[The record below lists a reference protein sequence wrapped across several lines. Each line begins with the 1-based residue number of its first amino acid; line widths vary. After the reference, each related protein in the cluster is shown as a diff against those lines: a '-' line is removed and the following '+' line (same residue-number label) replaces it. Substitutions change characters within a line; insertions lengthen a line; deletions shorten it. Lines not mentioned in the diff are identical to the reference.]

1 MLFFA
6 AGQFDRVE
14 QHAAQGLSRWQAH
27 LLAIFLCRRLSARRW
42 ACAKIRQTMP
52 CPAPTW
58 PPHRPAPRTAPA
70 LCPPGSR
77 PRRAP
82 PCAHLTPAPPCAPP
96 CAHLDPAPRQPCA
109 PHRAQPHPRHLQK
122 PDAVTQNT
130 RRPARKP
137 CAVSGFTRYSGPM
150 PCVQSS
156 AAAFVHAD
164 LHTSFY
170 KTVAFTCAAARR
182 CACRPVWFSLGMSQF
197 WSPHRAGLLFTSM
210 ALINNFK
217 K

>member
-1 MLFFA
+1 MPLKDSA
-6 AGQFDRVE
+6 AGRHTCWRFFY
-14 QHAAQGLSRWQAH
+14 AAGFRPGGGHVRKSG
-27 LLAIFLCRRLSARRW
+27 RR
-42 ACAKIRQTMP
+42 
-52 CPAPTW
+52 CPAL
-58 PPHRPAPRTAPA
+58 R
-70 LCPPGSR
+70 PPGSR
-77 PRRAP
+77 PR
-82 PCAHLTPAPPCAPP
+82 CALP
-96 CAHLDPAPRQPCA
+96 CAHLDPAPRQPCVHLA
-109 PHRAQPHPRHLQK
+109 PAPRPAPSTTPAKNRRGH
-122 PDAVTQNT
+122 ANT

>member
-1 MLFFA
+1 MPLKDSA
-6 AGQFDRVE
+6 AGRHTCWRFFY
-14 QHAAQGLSRWQAH
+14 AAGFRPGGGHVRKSG
-27 LLAIFLCRRLSARRW
+27 RRCPALRPPGPRTA
-42 ACAKIRQTMP
+42 P

-58 PPHRPAPRTAPA
+58 IPTALRPPGPRTAPTWIPTA
-70 LCPPGSR
+70 LR
-77 PRRAP
+77 PAP
-82 PCAHLTPAPPCAPP
+82 STTPAKTRRGHA
-96 CAHLDPAPRQPCA
+96 
-109 PHRAQPHPRHLQK
+109 
-122 PDAVTQNT
+122 NT

-170 KTVAFTCAAARR
+170 KTVAFICATARR

>member
-58 PPHRPAPRTAPA
+58 PPHRPAACLALTWIPHRASPA
-70 LCPPGSR
+70 STWP
-77 PRRAP
+77 
-82 PCAHLTPAPPCAPP
+82 
-96 CAHLDPAPRQPCA
+96 

-170 KTVAFTCAAARR
+170 KTVAFICATARR
-182 CACRPVWFSLGMSQF
+182 CACKPVWFSLGMSQF
-197 WSPHRAGLLFTSM
+197 WSSHRAELLFTSM